1 MEQPVDNDRYTY
13 LPRQKEENYDDA
25 IDQDNE
31 YQSYEDEYRE
41 YKDPK
46 DTINES
52 GYEIIYKWTDDEGVE
67 HYTNN
72 IKKVPEEF
80 KDTIVK
86 LEAW

>member
-25 IDQDNE
+25 VDQNNE
-31 YQSYEDEYRE
+31 YESYEDENRE
-41 YKDPK
+41 YEDPK
-46 DTINES
+46 DTNKES

-72 IKKVPEEF
+72 IKKIPEEF
-80 KDTIVK
+80 KDIIVK
-86 LEAW
+86 LEVW